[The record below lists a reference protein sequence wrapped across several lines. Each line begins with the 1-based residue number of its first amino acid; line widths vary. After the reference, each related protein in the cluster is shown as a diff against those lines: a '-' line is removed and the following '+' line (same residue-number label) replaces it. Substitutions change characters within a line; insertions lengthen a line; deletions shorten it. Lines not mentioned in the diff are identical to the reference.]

1 MTERRMNIWIWLQNG
16 RIMKAILCASE
27 GLIKIFDENDQLL
40 LKRSGLTR
48 IQVKQ
53 IENNILKYGARRLSK
68 EAEPF
73 KFL

>member
-1 MTERRMNIWIWLQNG
+1 MNIWIWLQNG
-16 RIMKAILCASE
+16 RIMKAVSCVNE
-27 GLIKIFDENDQLL
+27 GVIKIFDENDQLV
-40 LKRSGLTR
+40 LKRTGLTR

-68 EAEPF
+68 HAEPF